1 MKRRSYYLILFVCLV
16 VMFSVVGW
24 LSYSIMDVE
33 QQRQKEQ
40 EAHNLST
47 QTRLALWRID
57 SSILELLNTENR
69 RAIQSYESL
78 TQKPENDALK
88 AHFWIDAQQNLHSA
102 PYVTTKQTESL
113 QKCPHILTLV
123 GKAQAQAQSI
133 AEPQITAIPKTSQ
146 KINSSTKA
154 ANYEE
159 ALNLERLQRQ
169 LLAFNSANNI
179 IHQLPLNEKQA
190 KRFVISSPK
199 QGLVAKAKL
208 TWDKKEVTAAELMK
222 ERSRNKAPATP
233 VQPKRNQV
241 ADPLPPIATRYLGFM
256 LLLMQNT
263 FQLQR
268 NNLEKEYQDA
278 QQIHPNSSHDN
289 IADIK
294 TKGNLTGTSLSAPID
309 AFQDGDDSIA
319 EGSNIQTEEDKEQ
332 APASLITISSFAPV
346 WDQGEL
352 YLLRN
357 IKTDK
362 ETLIQGIWIDW
373 EKLSSQL
380 LDNVKDLLPSADL
393 QAMLT
398 PEQGALNA
406 YSLATIPAI
415 LLPKSFP
422 SLTLQQIWTPLQQ
435 TLFVAWCCAF
445 LAAIG
450 ISILILGIIRLNER
464 RSTFVSAVTHE
475 LRTPLTT
482 FNMYTEMLVAGFVP
496 EKKMQSYFNT
506 LHGEASRLTHLI
518 DNVLSFSRLEKRPK
532 APKKDQ
538 LSVHDIADEIMDGIT
553 PCLNKVGMDS
563 ELELSPETAQLS
575 LTTNVTSI
583 LQILQNLADNA
594 TKYAYSTEPPIN
606 IHIHHQGNELYIDF
620 KDHGEGIPTL
630 FLNKLFV
637 PFSRSAEDA
646 AGKQPG
652 VGLGLALSHQMAKS
666 LGGALELLHSSKNGT
681 SFRLKLQL
689 D

>member
-24 LSYSIMDVE
+24 LSYSILDVE

-47 QTRLALWRID
+47 QTRLALWRLD

-69 RAIQSYESL
+69 RAIQSYSSL
-78 TQKPENDALK
+78 VQKPENNALK

-102 PYVTTKQTESL
+102 PYVTAKQRESL
-113 QKCPHILTLV
+113 QKCPHILNLARKSQEQLITR
-123 GKAQAQAQSI
+123 
-133 AEPQITAIPKTSQ
+133 PQIASTSKTSQ
-146 KINSSTKA
+146 KINSPAKA
-154 ANYEE
+154 SNYEQS
-159 ALNLERLQRQ
+159 LNLELIQRQ
-169 LLAFNSANNI
+169 LLAFNSINNAI
-179 IHQLPLNEKQA
+179 QQLPLNKEQA
-190 KRFVISSPK
+190 KQLEFSNPK
-199 QGLVAKAKL
+199 QGVVAKAKL
-208 TWDKKEVTAAELMK
+208 TWDKKEKNSTPA
-222 ERSRNKAPATP
+222 APAP
-233 VQPKRNQV
+233 VPSNKDQV
-241 ADPLPPIATRYLGFM
+241 ADPLPSIATRYLGGVLF
-256 LLLMQNT
+256 LIQRAV
-263 FQLQR
+263 QLQR
-268 NNLEKEYQDA
+268 DNMEKEYRNA
-278 QQIHPNSSHDN
+278 KRIHPNSSHDN
-289 IADIK
+289 IAAIK
-294 TKGNLTGTSLSAPID
+294 TEGNLTDLSLSDPID
-309 AFQDGDDSIA
+309 AFVS
-319 EGSNIQTEEDKEQ
+319 EESNRQTEEDKEES
-332 APASLITISSFAPV
+332 APSLITISSFAPV

-357 IKTDK
+357 IQTDK
-362 ETLIQGIWIDW
+362 ETIIQGIWIDW

-380 LDNVKDLLPSADL
+380 LEEIKDLLPSADL
-393 QAMLT
+393 QAILS
-398 PEQGALNA
+398 PEQGTLNA
-406 YSLATIPAI
+406 YSLATIPAT
-415 LLPKSFP
+415 LLPKSLP
-422 SLTLQQIWTPLQQ
+422 SLTLKQIWTPLQQ
-435 TLFVAWCCAF
+435 TLFIAWCCAF

-450 ISILILGIIRLNER
+450 ISFLILGIIRLNER

-532 APKKDQ
+532 APKQDS
-538 LSVHDIADEIMDGIT
+538 LSVYDIADEIIDGIT

-575 LTTNVTSI
+575 LTTNLTSI

-594 TKYAYSTEPPIN
+594 AKYAHSAEQPIY
-606 IHIHHQGNELYIDF
+606 IHIHHHKDELYIDF
-620 KDHGEGIPTL
+620 TDHGEGIPAP

-652 VGLGLALSHQMAKS
+652 VGLGLALSQQMAKS
-666 LGGALELLHSSKNGT
+666 LGGALELLSSSQNGT
-681 SFRLKLQL
+681 SFRLRLKLDEKTTAIPQL
-689 D
+689 LP